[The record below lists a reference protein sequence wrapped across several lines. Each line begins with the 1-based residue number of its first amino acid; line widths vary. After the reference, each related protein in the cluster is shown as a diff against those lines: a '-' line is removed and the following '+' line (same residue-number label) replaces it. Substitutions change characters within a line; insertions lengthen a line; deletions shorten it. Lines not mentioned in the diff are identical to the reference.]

1 MFFLAGLLPMLDTY
15 LTNCFKNFPLS
26 DWYSLIFRKKKG
38 IVLLLVLGGILGLLN
53 LGYFIITITYF
64 LLGIWYLP
72 VGIKI
77 SIWSTTLCTEVFFF
91 AWTHNSFCVRRIKRL
106 YGTAGPQSQCHQS
119 VAVSETTIESLT
131 THKCT
136 NTSMRTPL
144 SNRGELTLSTRQW
157 WQPNKK

>member
-1 MFFLAGLLPMLDTY
+1 MLDTY

-26 DWYSLIFRKKKG
+26 DWYSLIFRKKKV
-38 IVLLLVLGGILGLLN
+38 VLLLVLGGILGLLN

-91 AWTHNSFCVRRIKRL
+91 FA
-106 YGTAGPQSQCHQS
+106 
-119 VAVSETTIESLT
+119 
-131 THKCT
+131 
-136 NTSMRTPL
+136 
-144 SNRGELTLSTRQW
+144 
-157 WQPNKK
+157 